1 MRVTCMVCGW
11 DGFEAGLIGRCVPA
25 TTDTETAIE
34 VSCPQCGNRF
44 GLRRVWDD
52 KATGLDRDGSC
63 LYLEREPRTGG

>member
-11 DGFEAGLIGRCVPA
+11 DGFEAGLIGGCVPA
-25 TTDTETAIE
+25 TTDTETAIA

-44 GLRRVWDD
+44 GLRWVWDD

-63 LYLEREPRTGG
+63 LYPEREPRTGG